1 MKTRSGKLVVV
12 GLVLI
17 AVSVAGNA
25 ILYAFGASPFNAVSY
40 EDRRSL
46 PANGVTRVTIHSAV
60 GDVRVVP
67 GEDAIVAKVAGTAG
81 RLERNGVRLTA
92 AVRDGRAVIEA
103 VPEKR
108 FRFVSIH
115 PGRYELVVELPG
127 RLFERVDIETL
138 AADISAEGIRARTVT
153 MRTEYGNI
161 DASGLSGGIRAQA
174 AAGDIRLKMPA
185 IRDDI
190 AAETRHGNIELVT
203 GEAPEKLALDVKAV
217 VGRETVD
224 LPGTAI
230 GDGSPS
236 VVLRADVGDIAVRLS
251 PSDP

>member
-81 RLERNGVRLTA
+81 RLERNGVRLT
-92 AVRDGRAVIEA
+92 
-103 VPEKR
+103 
-108 FRFVSIH
+108 
-115 PGRYELVVELPG
+115 
-127 RLFERVDIETL
+127 
-138 AADISAEGIRARTVT
+138 ADISAEGIRARTVT